1 MTYKEKNNDK
11 IYYCKKVK
19 TAIKRAI
26 KDNIIDLQEDFGGDM
41 EDIIN
46 LAEENGEYKD
56 FWEIKEDNTFFRFNI
71 EILDEGTIYIDLG
84 YRLLN

>member
-19 TAIKRAI
+19 TAVNRAI
-26 KDNIIDLQEDFGGDM
+26 KNGIIDLQEDFGGDM

-46 LAEENGEYKD
+46 QAETNGEYKD
-56 FWEIKEDNTFFRFNI
+56 FCEIKEDNTFFRFNI
-71 EILDEGTIYIDLG
+71 EILDEGIIYIDLG

>member
-19 TAIKRAI
+19 TAVNRAI
-26 KDNIIDLQEDFGGDM
+26 KDGIINLQEDFAGDM

-46 LAEENGEYKD
+46 QAEINGEYKD
-56 FWEIKEDNTFFRFNI
+56 FWEIKEDNIFFRFNI

-84 YRLLN
+84 YKLLN